1 MKSKMLQRRAAK
13 QTKVAVTDETI
24 NQALLIA
31 DQLISDLSAD
41 DPRAD
46 AIAEIGDRLRA
57 GSNDAAADV
66 QQLAQFR
73 RAIRGQR
80 PTGNEPEEAAFVEGS
95 GSDNFVMNNEHPDSV
110 EQHIV
115 EGSDQGS
122 NGFVTDRDENGKP
135 KTPGSKTAA
144 YRWWNDDGDGTMLDV
159 AGELQQT
166 IQYVQN
172 SPASFFVVHW
182 QGYAGGD
189 PDFELYDL
197 AKQPTSVEELSQ
209 AADDPRVALEAED
222 GYWSWTSKEGLL
234 KALTEE
240 SQRTN
245 SDGSEFQSGENFKS
259 PIDLPDW
266 EETRDRLQE
275 EEDNE
280 VPRIATEDVNAD
292 KTAVAPPGWEG
303 TVKEMKKHDE
313 IDNPWALAWSMKNK
327 GYHSHAAL
335 AALKTR
341 GALSLLKEA
350 GMKSKLA
357 APPAPAPP
365 APAADANIFN
375 AWTSDCLAAAIKA
388 VTSTAEYASDKAAQQ
403 GVGMMNDALKNR
415 PAMPEQPGMATA
427 SAKKGSQGFQSYNE
441 MTGVVEEG
449 DKSIPSSHKEQ
460 ELQGLDKSGKFPRPE
475 TVLPEKF
482 AGEQGIKKLMS
493 SLVLAGAE

>member
-135 KTPGSKTAA
+135 KTP
-144 YRWWNDDGDGTMLDV
+144 
-159 AGELQQT
+159 
-166 IQYVQN
+166 
-172 SPASFFVVHW
+172 
-182 QGYAGGD
+182 
-189 PDFELYDL
+189 
-197 AKQPTSVEELSQ
+197 
-209 AADDPRVALEAED
+209 
-222 GYWSWTSKEGLL
+222 
-234 KALTEE
+234 
-240 SQRTN
+240 
-245 SDGSEFQSGENFKS
+245 
-259 PIDLPDW
+259 
-266 EETRDRLQE
+266 ETL
-275 EEDNE
+275 E

-427 SAKKGSQGFQSYNE
+427 SAKKKEAGSGSDGFTAQNE
-441 MTGVVEEG
+441 KTGVIEEG
-449 DKSIPSSHKEQ
+449 DTSIPSSHKNQ